1 MKHSR
6 VTALLLVCLALM
18 SVGFLAAMSD
28 FSDLPPIDLYEVRD
42 DAMIPGHV
50 WIRLNPGLVNHL
62 DRLEHRDGVLSSF
75 EIPELDELNSHYQ
88 VSKINLLY
96 HITMQNTKFNWRHRE
111 WGLNLWYEIHFDSKE
126 DIRDIVMAY
135 RELKGLVE
143 WAEPEYRKVLYGV
156 HDNLNDHAAPE
167 APGEESERWTPND
180 PYFSSQWHY
189 HNTGQNGGTTN
200 CDIDLPEA
208 WDIEKGHSDVIVA
221 VIDDGVQY
229 NHPDLDNNMW
239 SGRGYNFVTGSTT
252 INPGDHGTHVAGT
265 IAAENN
271 NSTGVCGIAGG
282 NGSTKGVS
290 IMSCQVF
297 SGSSQG
303 GFSNAPTWA
312 ADNGAAISQNS
323 WGYSYPNQYSQAELT
338 AINYFNTNGGGTVMN
353 GGITIFA
360 AGNEEAEGN
369 YYPGCY
375 SGSFSVAGTNYKDEK
390 SWYSNWG
397 TWVDISAPGGETF
410 YTNDPKG
417 VRSTI
422 TGNSY
427 AYYQGTSMACPHT
440 SGVAALVISR
450 AHRLG
455 MSITPT
461 DVKNILRNT
470 TDDHYAQNSSYV
482 GKLGTGRLNAYQALL
497 AVAPPLNPPRN
508 LVAESSHR
516 SVSLSWDAPE
526 DTTPTNYVVYRN
538 NSQIGTTSNL
548 YYLDSNLTNG
558 TTYSYYVKARYSQGD
573 SEASNTVTATPN
585 SFPPTNLVAVGGDSV
600 VFLNWNSAQGRGED
614 EEDDIRAMTG
624 YRIYRNGSALTT
636 TTGTSYADNAVTN
649 GVTYSYYVKTV
660 YSNPTGESAAS
671 NTAQATPIAL
681 NYGIIASGMTAT
693 GGQDGCPI
701 NVYKKSLHGQSVY
714 TAQELLSSGFF
725 PTAEILQI
733 GFYVDSAPNV
743 PLPNFMVR
751 MGHTT
756 ASNASNWIPESN
768 LMTVYQTAS
777 YQPTAG
783 GWDMLILSVPFEW
796 NGVDNIVVDTAF
808 DMVSE
813 ESTTG
818 TVLYIDTPSGYRF
831 GRTSTSN
838 MAGTFSGGVVS
849 RNKPALRMG
858 FVGEPPVGPS
868 GPMISVDPGE
878 LNFGAVLVGQ
888 SSVKQFTIANEGDE
902 ELSGS
907 ITTPT
912 GYSVSWSGREEQ
924 GLSSSR
930 GAQERNS
937 LYFNITPGDQRVY
950 NLSFSPTAAGNYNGE
965 VEIISNDENNSE
977 FLVTVTGT
985 GVTPPS
991 ISLSTNS
998 LSAPTTN
1005 GNPLTRR
1012 FTITNSGSQNLTFN
1026 LVESPELAWFSASPV
1041 SGTIAGGGSQ
1051 QITGTFA
1058 PEGITP
1064 GTHTGNL
1071 LVNSNDPVNPQLTV
1085 SLNLTVHN
1093 TAPSISLPESYE
1105 FDVYADQNLIV
1116 DFSPYISDPDNQTL
1130 TLTSSGNNNIQVD
1143 INGHAVTFSSP
1154 NGWTGTEQIT
1164 FKVYDGYT
1172 QASDAVDVT
1181 VTKIMNAPTAL
1192 NGLGGDRRV
1201 DIFWTAPSS
1210 LAGVSGYRVYRDG
1223 MFLTETSDT
1232 SYIDDTVSNNIE
1244 YSYYVTSIYS
1254 NPTGESE
1261 ASNTI
1266 FVTPSAII
1274 TVILGSGNSNTS
1286 NNTAC
1291 PINTY
1296 RRSLHGQSVYTKA
1309 ELNAAGVYGPSDI
1322 SALGFYV
1329 NTVSPRALPSFI
1341 VRMKHTTDSNVSS
1354 WQSASGMVTVYNN
1367 SSYTPTA
1374 GGFDMLT
1381 LDTPFTWNGE
1391 DNIVIDTAFGLI
1403 SSTSNS
1409 GTVRYTS
1416 VTNGY
1421 RYVQA
1426 SSWSASDQTNV
1437 FSGGSTSTYRPNV
1450 QLTFTGVP
1458 DLPPV
1463 ITVNPQQLDFGE
1475 VLAGGSKVMQFTI
1488 ANDGEEELSG
1498 SMNTPTG
1505 YSVALS
1511 GRTVQDSGLRSKN
1524 SSETRNTLNFNIPGG
1539 ENLLYNVTF
1548 QPQAANAYNGNL
1560 TINSND
1566 EENPVVNVQLVG
1578 SGYTH
1583 PSISINKTKL
1593 EATLA
1598 VNAQSNDSFT
1608 ISNSG
1613 SRSLSFSLVAQPA
1626 VNWFSATP
1634 TSATVAGNGSRNISC
1649 SFNATGLAPGTY
1661 LSTLQVNSNDP
1672 SNALQTLELELTVQ
1686 NAAPEIDLPA
1696 EFEFDMNENLIVD
1709 FGPFV
1714 SDADGHDLTLTCD
1727 GNTEINV
1734 DIDGM
1739 QVTFSAPL
1747 DWYGEEDITFTVDDG
1762 YDQNSDS
1769 VRVIVHFVNTP
1780 PFIDLPDEFE
1790 FDMNESL
1797 LVDFS
1802 PYVSDP
1808 DGDEL
1813 TLSHTGSMF
1822 VAVSIDG
1829 MQVTFSAP
1837 DSWYGAEDITFIVSD
1852 GQDQH
1857 SDVVRVMVNYVN
1869 TPPQISLPAEGFE
1882 FMMNGTLTV
1891 DFSAFIHDEDG
1902 DELILTV
1909 GDGQYIQ
1916 AQIDGLSVTF
1926 SAPANWFGQEFLTF
1940 TVSDGEDQA
1949 EDTVWVR
1956 VVLNQLDAPE
1966 VNISSVA
1973 NGIQLSWTEVPNAN
1987 CYHIYRALEPYDDY
2001 GFEPFAVVMAPSLTW
2016 VDSQILPRAFYK
2028 VVAVFEDLPAKH

>member
-1 MKHSR
+1 MRKILSI
-6 VTALLLVCLALM
+6 TLVLIIPVLICANAILANQEERPT
-18 SVGFLAAMSD
+18 
-28 FSDLPPIDLYEVRD
+28 FSNHIVKVQLSKEADGITNLSKNYRSQSPSFGID
-42 DAMIPGHV
+42 
-50 WIRLNPGLVNHL
+50 
-62 DRLEHRDGVLSSF
+62 
-75 EIPELDELNSHYQ
+75 ELDELVASWGEHQITRAHIRMIDRAYEEEVGFDRWILLEFKNPID
-88 VSKINLLY
+88 VLEVVKIL
-96 HITMQNTKFNWRHRE
+96 
-111 WGLNLWYEIHFDSKE
+111 KE
-126 DIRDIVMAY
+126 QKRWVDDAH
-135 RELKGLVE
+135 
-143 WAEPEYRKVLYGV
+143 PEYIRYPAVV
-156 HDNLNDHAAPE
+156 
-167 APGEESERWTPND
+167 PND
-180 PYFSSQWHY
+180 PWNTSNWGHN
-189 HNTGQNGGTTN
+189 NTGSNGPGSGTAGF
-200 CDIDLPEA
+200 DSRAHLA
-208 WDIEKGHSDVIVA
+208 WDQSQGYGSSDIIIA
-221 VIDDGVQY
+221 IIDSGVDTS
-229 NHPDLDNNMW
+229 HPDLRLMAGYDYGDNDSNPMDD
-239 SGRGYNFVTGSTT
+239 SGGGTNSPKG
-252 INPGDHGTHVAGT
+252 HGTACAG
-265 IAAENN
+265 IAAGIANN
-271 NSTGVCGIAGG
+271 GIGVSGIAGG
-282 NGSTKGVS
+282 CTVMPLK
-290 IMSCQVF
+290 
-297 SGSSQG
+297 
-303 GFSNAPTWA
+303 A
-312 ADNGAAISQNS
+312 ADSNGYLYDSYIINAITHARNNGAHIISLSLGGSGQMGSAPAFDN
-323 WGYSYPNQYSQAELT
+323 ALT
-338 AINYFNTNGGGTVMN
+338 AAYN

-360 AGNEEAEGN
+360 ATGNDNASSISYPANHNKVIAVGAASPSGQRKSTSSSDGEYWWGSNYGVNTQDNTKAVDIMAATILPTTDIMGSGGYSTGN
-369 YYPGCY
+369 Y
-375 SGSFSVAGTNYKDEK
+375 
-390 SWYSNWG
+390 
-397 TWVDISAPGGETF
+397 
-410 YTNDPKG
+410 
-417 VRSTI
+417 ST
-422 TGNSY
+422 GFN
-427 AYYQGTSMACPHT
+427 GTSCATPYAA
-440 SGVAALVISR
+440 GVGALVKSR
-450 AHRLG
+450 NPSL
-455 MSITPT
+455 TPAEIRTILTSTAT
-461 DVKNILRNT
+461 DMT
-470 TDDHYAQNSSYV
+470 YD
-482 GKLGTGRLNAYQALL
+482 GGTGWDRYTGYGMVNAYQALL

-526 DTTPTNYVVYRN
+526 ATTPTNYVVYRN

-600 VFLNWNSAQGRGED
+600 VFLNWNAAQGRGED
-614 EEDDIRAMTG
+614 EEDNSRAMTG
-624 YRIYRNGSALTT
+624 YSIYRNGSALTT

-701 NVYKKSLHGQSVY
+701 NVYRKSLHGQSVY
-714 TAQELLSSGFF
+714 TAQELLSAGFF
-725 PTAEILQI
+725 STAEILQI

-743 PLPNFMVR
+743 ALPNFMVR

-756 ASNASNWIPESN
+756 ASNASAWIPESY
-768 LMTVYQTAS
+768 LTTVYQTAS

-808 DMVSE
+808 DKVSE
-813 ESTTG
+813 ESETG

-831 GRTSTSN
+831 GRTSTSD

-868 GPMISVDPGE
+868 GPQISVDPGE

-888 SSVKQFTIANEGDE
+888 SSVKQFTITNEGDE

-930 GAQERNS
+930 NAQERNS
-937 LYFNITPGDQRVY
+937 LYFNITPGDQRIY

-977 FLVTVTGT
+977 LLITVTGT

-1012 FTITNSGSQNLTFN
+1012 FTITNSGSQSLTFN

-1064 GTHTGNL
+1064 GNHTGIL

-1085 SLNLTVHN
+1085 TLNLTVHN

-1105 FDVYADQNLIV
+1105 FDLYADQNLIV

-1130 TLTSSGNNNIQVD
+1130 TLSSSGNNNIQVD
-1143 INGHAVTFSSP
+1143 ISGHAVTFSSP
-1154 NGWTGTEQIT
+1154 GGWTGTEQIT
-1164 FKVYDGYT
+1164 FQVHDGYT

-1181 VTKIMNAPTAL
+1181 VTKIMYAPTAL

-1201 DIFWTAPSS
+1201 DLFWTAPSS
-1210 LAGVSGYRVYRDG
+1210 LAGVSDYRIYRDG

-1254 NPTGESE
+1254 NPAGESE
-1261 ASNTI
+1261 ASNTV

-1274 TVILGSGNSNTS
+1274 TVVLGDGTANTN

-1341 VRMKHTTDSNVSS
+1341 VRMKHTTASNVSS

-1403 SSTSNS
+1403 SSTSS
-1409 GTVRYTS
+1409 AGTVRYTNVS
-1416 VTNGY
+1416 NGY
-1421 RYVQA
+1421 RYVPTN
-1426 SSWSASDQTNV
+1426 SWTSSDQTNV
-1437 FSGGSTSTYRPNV
+1437 FSGGSTSNYRPNV
-1450 QLTFTGVP
+1450 QLTFTGMP

-1488 ANDGEEELSG
+1488 ANDGEVELSG
-1498 SMNTPTG
+1498 SMNTPAG

-1511 GRTVQDSGLRSKN
+1511 GRTEQDSGLRSKN
-1524 SSETRNTLNFNIPGG
+1524 GSEIRNTLNFSIPGG

-1566 EENPVVNVQLVG
+1566 EENPVVNIQLVG

-1593 EATLA
+1593 EASLA
-1598 VNAQSNDSFT
+1598 VNAQSSDSFT

-1613 SRSLSFSLVAQPA
+1613 SRSLSFSLVEQPA
-1626 VNWFSATP
+1626 VAWFSATP
-1634 TSATVAGNGSRNISC
+1634 ISATVDGNGNRNVSC

-1672 SNALQTLELELTVQ
+1672 SNAQHTLELELTVQ
-1686 NAAPEIDLPA
+1686 NATPEINLPA

-1709 FGPFV
+1709 FSPYV

-1727 GNTEINV
+1727 GNTDINV

-1739 QVTFSAPL
+1739 DVTFSAPL
-1747 DWYGEEDITFTVDDG
+1747 DWYGEEDITFIVDDG
-1762 YDQNSDS
+1762 YEQNSDS
-1769 VRVIVHFVNTP
+1769 VKVIVHFVNTP

-1822 VAVSIDG
+1822 VAISIDG
-1829 MQVTFSAP
+1829 MDVTFSAP

-1857 SDVVRVMVNYVN
+1857 SDVVRVFVNYVN
-1869 TPPQISLPAEGFE
+1869 TPPQISLPAAGFE

-1891 DFSAFIHDEDG
+1891 DFSAYIHDEDG
-1902 DELILTV
+1902 DELILNV
-1909 GDGQYIQ
+1909 EDGQYVQ
-1916 AQIDGLSVTF
+1916 AQIDGHSVTF
-1926 SAPANWFGQEFLTF
+1926 SAPANWFGQELLTF
-1940 TVSDGEDQA
+1940 TVSDGDAQA

-1956 VVLNQLDAPE
+1956 VVLNHLDAPE
-1966 VNISSVA
+1966 VTISSVA
-1973 NGIQLSWTEVPNAN
+1973 NGIQLSWTEVPSAN
-1987 CYHIYRALEPYDDY
+1987 RYHIYHALDPYGDY
-2001 GFEPFAVVMAPSLTW
+2001 GFEPFAVVMAPNLTW

-2028 VVAVFEDLPAKH
+2028 VVAVFEDLPANK